1 MTTDS
6 GGDGPDL
13 LFASAGHVG
22 AHQLVGPG
30 LAAAWPG
37 RSPRRSGDGYGPVG
51 VDEGP
56 VASFHLRAA
65 GWSRAERT
73 ASVPLLVPVTF
84 LGEGQDVSDP
94 DTAVLAVGKAAEL
107 QHAVGQEAVHEL
119 AAHA

>member
-1 MTTDS
+1 MARTCSSPRPATWVLTS
-6 GGDGPDL
+6 SL
-13 LFASAGHVG
+13 ALASLRLGHSAAG
-22 AHQLVGPG
+22 
-30 LAAAWPG
+30 PG

-84 LGEGQDVSDP
+84 LGEDQDVSDP

>member
-1 MTTDS
+1 MARTCSSPRPATWVLTS
-6 GGDGPDL
+6 SL
-13 LFASAGHVG
+13 ALASLRLGHSAAG
-22 AHQLVGPG
+22 
-30 LAAAWPG
+30 PG
-37 RSPRRSGDGYGPVG
+37 RSPRRSG